1 MRPLSRRSDP
11 PLCPSGD
18 ARAAGANVFAIAGA
32 GAGGRAG
39 YLDRVKPV
47 DEAVL
52 ALAAP
57 LDPANIYRVA
67 VPCAADGC
75 MHFEGGR
82 CQVAAR
88 MVEHLDAAAGPL
100 PACAI
105 RPACRWWREAGPAAC
120 RRCPEIATTPL
131 APTPAELLIA
141 GEAGGGI
148 AAAAD

>member
-1 MRPLSRRSDP
+1 VNRRSDP
-11 PLCPSGD
+11 PLCPSGR
-18 ARAAGANVFAIAGA
+18 ARQPGAVVFGIVGA
-32 GAGGRAG
+32 GAGDGLA

-47 DEAVL
+47 DAEVL

-67 VPCAADGC
+67 VPCAGEGC
-75 MHFEGGR
+75 RHFEGGA

-88 MVEHLDAAAGPL
+88 MLRHLDAAAEAL
-100 PACAI
+100 PRCAI

-131 APTPAELLIA
+131 APRPADLRIA
-141 GEAGGGI
+141 GEAGGGVTG
-148 AAAAD
+148 DYS

>member
-1 MRPLSRRSDP
+1 MKASDA

-18 ARAAGANVFAIAGA
+18 ARQAGARVFAIVGA
-32 GAGGRAG
+32 GAGGGAG
-39 YLDRVKPV
+39 YLDRTKPV

-67 VPCAADGC
+67 VPCAEGAC
-75 MHFEGGR
+75 MHFEGGA
-82 CQVAAR
+82 CQIAAR
-88 MVEHLDAAAGPL
+88 MLRHLDPAADAL
-100 PACAI
+100 PHCAI

-131 APTPAELLIA
+131 APRPAELLVA
-141 GEAGGGI
+141 GKAGGGI
-148 AAAAD
+148 PAAE

>member
-1 MRPLSRRSDP
+1 MSRRNDP

-18 ARAAGANVFAIAGA
+18 ARAAGANVFAIVGA
-32 GAGGRAG
+32 GADGRAG

-57 LDPANIYRVA
+57 LDPANVYRVA
-67 VPCAADGC
+67 TPCAGGGC

-88 MVEHLDAAAGPL
+88 MLEHLDAADDAAL

-131 APTPAELLIA
+131 APRTAELLIA

-148 AAAAD
+148 AAAR

>member
-1 MRPLSRRSDP
+1 MRATDP

-18 ARAAGANVFAIAGA
+18 ARQAGAQVFAIVGA
-32 GAGGRAG
+32 GPGGRAG

-47 DEAVL
+47 DATVL

-57 LDPANIYRVA
+57 LDPANIYRAA
-67 VPCAADGC
+67 VPCAEGAC

-82 CQVAAR
+82 CQIAAR
-88 MVEHLDAAAGPL
+88 MLEHLDETADAL
-100 PACAI
+100 PHCAI
-105 RPACRWWREAGPAAC
+105 RPACRWWRETGPAAC

-131 APTPAELLIA
+131 APRPAELLIA

-148 AAAAD
+148 AAAE